1 MNKTVE
7 TNVVEE
13 AVAAEVTEVQKEKK
27 EECRLPS
34 PIKLRTADGGGIV
47 LVATTS
53 TSYNKSYLANYD
65 DAGSRNPSIKKER
78 FVRLPVSRDGE
89 IYKDVW
95 ALFDHLIKECK
106 YVRL

>member
-13 AVAAEVTEVQKEKK
+13 AVAEITEVKEKK
-27 EECRLPS
+27 EERRLPS
-34 PIKLRTADGGGIV
+34 AIKLKTADGGGIV

-53 TSYNKSYLANYD
+53 TSYKKNYLVNYD
-65 DAGSRNPSIKKER
+65 DAGSRNPSIKKVR

-89 IYKDVW
+89 TYRDIW
-95 ALFDHLIKECK
+95 ALFEHLTKECK

>member
-1 MNKTVE
+1 MDKTVE

-13 AVAAEVTEVQKEKK
+13 AVAAEVTEVKEEKK
-27 EECRLPS
+27 ERRLPS
-34 PIKLRTADGGGIV
+34 AIKLRTADGGGIV

-53 TSYNKSYLANYD
+53 TSYKKNYLVNYD

-78 FVRLPVSRDGE
+78 VVQLPVSRDGE
-89 IYKDVW
+89 TYRDVW
-95 ALFDHLIKECK
+95 ALFEHLTKECK

>member
-13 AVAAEVTEVQKEKK
+13 AVAAEVTEVKEEKK
-27 EECRLPS
+27 ERKLPS
-34 PIKLRTADGGGIV
+34 PIKLRTVDGGGIV

-53 TSYNKSYLANYD
+53 ASYKKNYLANYD

-78 FVRLPVSRDGE
+78 IVRLPVSRDGKT
-89 IYKDVW
+89 YRDVW
-95 ALFDHLIKECK
+95 TLFDHLIKECK

>member
-13 AVAAEVTEVQKEKK
+13 AVATEVAKVKEEKK
-27 EECRLPS
+27 ERRLPS
-34 PIKLRTADGGGIV
+34 AIKLRTADGGGIV
-47 LVATTS
+47 LVAITS
-53 TSYNKSYLANYD
+53 TSYKKNYLVNYD

-89 IYKDVW
+89 TYKDIW
-95 ALFDHLIKECK
+95 TLFEHLTKECK

>member
-13 AVAAEVTEVQKEKK
+13 AVATEVTKVQEEKK
-27 EECRLPS
+27 ERRLPS
-34 PIKLRTADGGGIV
+34 PIKLKTADGGGIV

-53 TSYNKSYLANYD
+53 ASYKKNYLASYD
-65 DAGSRNPSIKKER
+65 EAGSRNSSIKKER
-78 FVRLPVSRDGE
+78 IVRLPVSRDGKT
-89 IYKDVW
+89 YRDVW
-95 ALFDHLIKECK
+95 ALFDHLIEECK